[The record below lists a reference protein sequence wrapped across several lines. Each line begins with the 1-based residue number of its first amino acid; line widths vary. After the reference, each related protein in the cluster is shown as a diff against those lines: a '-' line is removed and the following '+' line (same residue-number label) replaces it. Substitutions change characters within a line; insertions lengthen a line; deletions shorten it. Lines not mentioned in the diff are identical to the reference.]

1 MADDK
6 FTRRTRSR
14 VETEQQNPNPPANE
28 QTLQMTPVE
37 PIGTLQP
44 TLGAVGVNS
53 NEINSQIMSRTRSGV
68 ETEQQ
73 EPDPSVNEQI
83 SKMTSVEPTLT
94 LQPNLGAVG
103 VHSIEINSVN
113 TTSKKK
119 RKKKSKNVTTV
130 DPNTPANEQTL
141 QMTPAEPIGTL
152 QPNLGA
158 VVADSNEENDPACE
172 PLVSQICRQSTNSVL
187 EFRDYVYY
195 NTSVSFGGG
204 AEYLHFI
211 ASRYAKGVYG

>member
-14 VETEQQNPNPPANE
+14 VETEQQ
-28 QTLQMTPVE
+28 
-37 PIGTLQP
+37 
-44 TLGAVGVNS
+44 
-53 NEINSQIMSRTRSGV
+53 
-68 ETEQQ
+68 
-73 EPDPSVNEQI
+73 
-83 SKMTSVEPTLT
+83 
-94 LQPNLGAVG
+94 
-103 VHSIEINSVN
+103 
-113 TTSKKK
+113 
-119 RKKKSKNVTTV
+119 

-187 EFRDYVYY
+187 EFREYVYH
-195 NTSVSFGGG
+195 NTSVSFGGVG
-204 AEYLHFI
+204 IPPLHRLEVCKGCLWVKI
-211 ASRYAKGVYG
+211 RKRYRKRQF